1 MNDNFLRALYALA
14 AMVLLGGSP
23 TLRASTMLG
32 DTLLIERLFPDLNT
46 QLSPPNSTTV
56 VTGTSDEISSVGG
69 SELFNPE
76 ANSITIGWFRNSS
89 YGGTAT
95 IFDGFRFT
103 GFSHAITGVTAIDV
117 VNISI
122 ADLAFG
128 SNFINLNLG
137 SAFDASSALTL
148 QVEFAP
154 VPVPPAI
161 ALFGSGLVCLLHRQK
176 NKVGSASRYCAG
188 LISNRPI

>member
-1 MNDNFLRALYALA
+1 
-14 AMVLLGGSP
+14 
-23 TLRASTMLG
+23 MLG

-46 QLSPPNSTTV
+46 QLSPPVSTTV
-56 VTGTSDEISSVGG
+56 TAGASDEISSVGG
-69 SELFNPE
+69 TEIFNPE
-76 ANSITIGWFRNSS
+76 ANSITIDWSGSSS

-95 IFDGFRFT
+95 ICDGFRFT

-154 VPVPPAI
+154 VPVPPAL
-161 ALFGSGLVCLLHRQK
+161 AFFGSGLVCLLHRQK
-176 NKVGSASRYCAG
+176 NKVRSASRYCAG
-188 LISNRPI
+188 LVSNRPI